1 MQKSVKF
8 NFLDFVKK
16 FDKNFWTCHLQSNIG
31 ADSKMSL
38 KIAVTESY
46 KHNSKKAMCTV
57 TKNSKIEVFS
67 KLEFGKSKSSNKGS
81 IKTL

>member
-46 KHNSKKAMCTV
+46 KHNSKKDNEYTY
-57 TKNSKIEVFS
+57 KNFKNEGVF
-67 KLEFGKSKSSNKGS
+67 KAR
-81 IKTL
+81 I